1 MVEGIFAQPSKR
13 LKILRKCLSEKFSFA
28 NLIIHLRKN
37 SINVVPPRDP
47 KARGNI
53 LGFACARLQ
62 EMVIPGCQWLN
73 HCNLVFDEIGTGD

>member
-28 NLIIHLRKN
+28 NLVIHVRKN
-37 SINVVPPRDP
+37 SINVVPPQEP

-53 LGFACARLQ
+53 LGFGWC
-62 EMVIPGCQWLN
+62 
-73 HCNLVFDEIGTGD
+73 